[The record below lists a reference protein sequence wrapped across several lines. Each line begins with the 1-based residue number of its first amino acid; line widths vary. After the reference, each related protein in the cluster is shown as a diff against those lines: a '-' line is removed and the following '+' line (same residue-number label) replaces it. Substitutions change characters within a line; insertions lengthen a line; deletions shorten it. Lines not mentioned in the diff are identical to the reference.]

1 MVKSNKKYIIIY
13 SCVITVIVLV
23 IGVLYYEKFFI
34 FSYEKK
40 ALLELTYAQ
49 QYLSQGE
56 INKALNKKKT
66 KINYLGFLGII
77 SKYPFT
83 KAGNI
88 SKFYAGICYYKLGN
102 YKESIKM
109 MDSFSAKDDILSSIK
124 YGFIGDAFSQMGEKK
139 KALINYI
146 KAAKMKENE
155 LTTPFY
161 YYKAALLNFYMKKYK
176 ESKYLLEKIEID
188 YPFFLYKKNVE
199 KYLMFIDNKL

>member
-1 MVKSNKKYIIIY
+1 MVKSNKKYVIIY
-13 SCVITVIVLV
+13 SCIITAIALV
-23 IGVLYYEKFFI
+23 FGILYYEKFFI
-34 FSYEKK
+34 HSYEKK

-88 SKFYAGICYYKLGN
+88 SKFYAGICYYKLGI

-109 MDSFSAKDDILSSIK
+109 MESFSAKDDILFSIK
-124 YGFIGDAFSQMGEKK
+124 YGFIGDAFSQMQDKE
-139 KALINYI
+139 KALIYYI
-146 KAAKMKENE
+146 KAAKVKENE
-155 LTTPFY
+155 LTTPLY
-161 YYKAALLNFYMKKYK
+161 YYKAALLNFYMKRYK
-176 ESKYLLEKIEID
+176 KSKYLLEKIEMD
-188 YPFFLYKKNVE
+188 YPSFLYKRNVE
-199 KYLMFIDNKL
+199 KYIMFINNKL